1 MHSVNSS
8 PQRSPQVRI
17 LRSYGVRREAGDA
30 YPSHCL
36 YHIQLIRSLSIHLL
50 TMATIAD
57 LIAKPSLPLGR
68 NNLRLIKATLDPS
81 NGRIA
86 LLFGS
91 NEYEGLAS
99 ESVMP
104 SELNWVLPIWMQKM
118 GDSISIDTTTDFA
131 SDEEMR
137 QSIVASLNDAKG
149 EFFDVVVSEANVE
162 PLNGNKLFN
171 CSFA

>member
-1 MHSVNSS
+1 M
-8 PQRSPQVRI
+8 P
-17 LRSYGVRREAGDA
+17 
-30 YPSHCL
+30 
-36 YHIQLIRSLSIHLL
+36 
-50 TMATIAD
+50 TIAN
-57 LIAKPSLPLGR
+57 LIAKSQLSAGTHS
-68 NNLRLIKATLDPS
+68 LRLVKATHDAN

-91 NEYEGLAS
+91 NEHEGLAS

-118 GDSISIDTTTDFA
+118 GDSISINTTTDFA
-131 SDEEMR
+131 SDSEMR
-137 QSIVASLNDAKG
+137 ESIVASLNDAKG

>member
-1 MHSVNSS
+1 M
-8 PQRSPQVRI
+8 P
-17 LRSYGVRREAGDA
+17 
-30 YPSHCL
+30 
-36 YHIQLIRSLSIHLL
+36 
-50 TMATIAD
+50 TIAN
-57 LIAKPSLPLGR
+57 LIAKPSLPLGH
-68 NNLRLIKATLDPS
+68 NNLRLVKATHDPS

-91 NEYEGLAS
+91 SEYDGLAS

-131 SDEEMR
+131 SDAEMR
-137 QSIVASLNDAKG
+137 ESIVKSLNDAKG

>member
-1 MHSVNSS
+1 MPTIGN
-8 PQRSPQVRI
+8 
-17 LRSYGVRREAGDA
+17 
-30 YPSHCL
+30 
-36 YHIQLIRSLSIHLL
+36 LIK
-50 TMATIAD
+50 
-57 LIAKPSLPLGR
+57 KPSLETG
-68 NNLRLIKATLDPS
+68 NISLRLIKATHDSS

-91 NEYEGLAS
+91 NEYDGLAS

-137 QSIVASLNDAKG
+137 ESIVASLNEARG
-149 EFFDVVVSEANVE
+149 EYFDVVVSEADVE